1 MKFLTAILLI
11 FFGTSYA
18 QNLREIDSIK
28 IYLQWSK
35 DEIYNDK
42 KLAVKHLN
50 KAKKLYK
57 PTYVETYLADIEYQ
71 SGVINYITA
80 DYKESLEHFLKAL
93 EIYQRNNK
101 TSDIAKCYTGI
112 GLVEMGI
119 ENAESARKYFS
130 KSLKIIHELS
140 DRMNAANLF
149 NLGILQMD
157 AKQYDSAQYYFRKS
171 YQLSLKSKRIDT
183 EQMILNRFGQL
194 KLETNEI
201 DSAYFYYQKLF
212 NHPSPVSNWE
222 KTAGYRGLSEY
233 YLKKGNLLE
242 AEKNAKI
249 ALGLAL
255 QIPSKW
261 EVYKCYEI
269 LGEISAQ
276 NNNPLQA
283 YEYLKLHNI
292 YKDSVVNENTIRK
305 IKYLQLQEKEN
316 ENQRLALEKEQI
328 QSDLKNYRFL
338 FIFIVFV
345 SIVLGLLAY
354 LYKKQISLKNHHAKE
369 LESINQ
375 TIADKNQ
382 KLTEINQTKS
392 ILLSVLSHDLKSPLA
407 GIDQVLTM
415 SQQDFFTEEE
425 KKNLLVQLQSQ
436 VKETIYMLNNMIH
449 WAQSQKEGF
458 VTNPSVINP
467 ETIIKNVI
475 NNLKL
480 NADLKSNEIKLII
493 GHPVEFT
500 FYPTHFQIIMQ
511 NLLNNAIK
519 FSYSNTPIHI
529 EITSNKHVYCV
540 HVKDQGIGLSEHQI
554 DKILSESYQIDNIQP
569 AGTDKS
575 TGIGLSL
582 VKSLLQLNRGEL
594 QIESFP
600 NKLTVFTVCIAKE
613 KNA

>member
-1 MKFLTAILLI
+1 MKYLSVILLI
-11 FFGTSYA
+11 LFSAAHA

-28 IYLQWSK
+28 IYLQKSK

-42 KLAVKHLN
+42 KQAVKYLN
-50 KAKKLYK
+50 KAKEFYK
-57 PTYVETYLADIEYQ
+57 SHYVETYLADIDYQ
-71 SGVINYITA
+71 TGVINYISA

-119 ENAESARKYFS
+119 ENTENARKYFI
-130 KSLKIIHELS
+130 KSLKIKHPLS
-140 DRMNAANLF
+140 DRMNTANLF

-171 YQLSLKSKRIDT
+171 YQLSLKSERIDT
-183 EQMILNRFGQL
+183 EQMLLNRFGQL

-201 DSAYFYYQKLF
+201 DSAFYYYKKLF
-212 NHPSPVSNWE
+212 NHKSPVSNWE
-222 KTAGYRGLSEY
+222 KTAGHRGLAEY
-233 YLKKGNLLE
+233 YLKKGNLFE

-269 LGEISAQ
+269 LAEISVQ
-276 NNNPLQA
+276 NNNPLKA

-328 QSDLKNYRFL
+328 ESELKNYRFL
-338 FIFIVFV
+338 LIFIVFV
-345 SIVLGLLAY
+345 SIVLSLVVY
-354 LYKKQISLKNHHAKE
+354 LYKKQIRLKNQHAKE

-375 TIADKNQ
+375 TIAIKNQ

-392 ILLSVLSHDLKSPLA
+392 ILLNVLSHDLKSPLA

-415 SQQDFFTEEE
+415 SQHDFFSEEE
-425 KKNLLVQLQSQ
+425 KKNLLVKLQSQ
-436 VKETIYMLNNMIH
+436 VKETINMLNNMIH

-458 VTNPSVINP
+458 VTNPSIINP

-480 NADLKSNEIKLII
+480 NAELKNIEIKLVI
-493 GHPVEFT
+493 GHPIEIT
-500 FYPTHFQIIMQ
+500 FDPTHFQIIMQ

-519 FSYSNTPIHI
+519 FSYSNSPIHV
-529 EITSNKHVYCV
+529 EISSVAHYYHI
-540 HVKDQGIGLSEHQI
+540 HVKDQGIGLSIQQME
-554 DKILSESYQIDNIQP
+554 KILSEKYQIDNIQY
-569 AGTDKS
+569 ADADKS
-575 TGIGLSL
+575 TGIGLTL
-582 VKSLLQLNRGEL
+582 VKSLLQLNRGKLE
-594 QIESFP
+594 ISSVP
-600 NKLTVFTVCIAKE
+600 NKLTVFTICIPKE
-613 KNA
+613 